1 VSGEHGPDQHGA
13 SLKLYAAVF
22 AALLVLTFVTVS
34 AALHDFGALNT
45 PIALGI
51 ASIKA
56 TLVILYFMHV
66 RWSNRL
72 IWIFVG
78 LGILFLAILLGFT
91 LSDYVSRDWMQ
102 IYGPALGEGVA
113 PR

>member
-1 VSGEHGPDQHGA
+1 VSGEHGPDRHAA

-51 ASIKA
+51 ASVKA

-66 RWSNRL
+66 RWSERL
-72 IWIFVG
+72 TWIFVG

-91 LSDYVSRDWMQ
+91 LSDYVTRDWMQ
-102 IYGPALGEGVA
+102 IYGPELGQGVA

>member
-1 VSGEHGPDQHGA
+1 MSGGDDHGEHGA
-13 SLKLYAAVF
+13 SLKLYGAVF
-22 AALLVLTFVTVS
+22 AALLVLTFVTVW

-51 ASIKA
+51 ASVKA

-66 RWSNRL
+66 RWSSRL
-72 IWIFVG
+72 TWIFIG
-78 LGILFLAILLGFT
+78 LGILFLALLIGFT

-102 IYGPALGEGVA
+102 IYGPELGEGVA